1 MQNFKI
7 VTIFIWISF
16 TLNTANTCTH
26 FLFRTIVAV
35 AGEDFSVIAS
45 DTRLS
50 EGFSIHSR
58 DQSKSYQFTKTT
70 VLGACGF
77 HGDVLTLT
85 KLLKA
90 RLKVI
95 ITTLFRES
103 DWSNSYSITKT
114 TGLVG
119 FLGNLLPVSTK
130 ILES

>member
-1 MQNFKI
+1 MS
-7 VTIFIWISF
+7 TIFF
-16 TLNTANTCTH
+16 
-26 FLFRTIVAV
+26 FPDRTVVAV

-58 DQSKSYQFTKTT
+58 DQSKSYQLTKTT

-90 RLKVI
+90 RLKVKEPQHEI
-95 ITTLFRES
+95 SNNVTLYGMCNQS
-103 DWSNSYSITKT
+103 DRS
-114 TGLVG
+114 LC
-119 FLGNLLPVSTK
+119 
-130 ILES
+130 

>member
-1 MQNFKI
+1 MFKLMDKKIITLLHPMIYNF
-7 VTIFIWISF
+7 FF
-16 TLNTANTCTH
+16 PD
-26 FLFRTIVAV
+26 RTVVAV

-58 DQSKSYQFTKTT
+58 DQSKSYQLTKTT

-90 RLKVI
+90 RLKVKEQQHE
-95 ITTLFRES
+95 TFT
-103 DWSNSYSITKT
+103 
-114 TGLVG
+114 
-119 FLGNLLPVSTK
+119 
-130 ILES
+130 

>member
-1 MQNFKI
+1 MSCTI
-7 VTIFIWISF
+7 VLVF
-16 TLNTANTCTH
+16 C
-26 FLFRTIVAV
+26 FRTIVAV

-58 DQSKSYQFTKTT
+58 DQSKSYQLTKST

-90 RLKVI
+90 RLKVNI
-95 ITTLFRES
+95 GEKS
-103 DWSNSYSITKT
+103 DGAAYKRPF
-114 TGLVG
+114 
-119 FLGNLLPVSTK
+119 FLKSQ
-130 ILES
+130 I

>member
-1 MQNFKI
+1 MITAKVLVVRKYRKI
-7 VTIFIWISF
+7 RANPSYLLSSRVSERIFY
-16 TLNTANTCTH
+16 
-26 FLFRTIVAV
+26 FRTIVAV

-58 DQSKSYQFTKTT
+58 DVSKLYNLTKTT

-90 RLKVI
+90 RMKV
-95 ITTLFRES
+95 
-103 DWSNSYSITKT
+103 K
-114 TGLVG
+114 
-119 FLGNLLPVSTK
+119 
-130 ILES
+130 